1 MNDRKIKA
9 EVISNNLMRPIIV
22 EFRIA
27 AEVTN
32 REDYVDNIKAIALAQ
47 AISMLKRELTIKSIT
62 SYDELI

>member
-27 AEVTN
+27 AETMS
-32 REDYVDNIKAIALAQ
+32 REDFLEHVKAIVLEQ
-47 AISMLKRELTIKSIT
+47 AISKLKRDLIIKSIT